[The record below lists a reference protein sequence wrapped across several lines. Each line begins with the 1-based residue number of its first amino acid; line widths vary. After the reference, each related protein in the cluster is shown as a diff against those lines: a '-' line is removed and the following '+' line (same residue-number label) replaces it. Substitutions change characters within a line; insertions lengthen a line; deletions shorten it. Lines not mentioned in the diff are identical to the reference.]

1 MNRLI
6 LLTILLFSSGLLFS
20 LKAQDSLNV
29 TVTDS
34 VGLDSTLTT
43 VPISIPESEI
53 KLPEKIIPWRQNDRG
68 SELITND
75 SLLRWQ
81 IWPNWGDFYAY
92 RKDVISYR
100 QGTTG
105 RVDAYD
111 ISGYSPYEQEIN
123 LEGIR
128 LSSSITGLTNYNY
141 VPHHKIGTAY
151 ESKGSSLNSD
161 IELKKYYILQP
172 ISYLNYDEAKH
183 NYRNLEFMVTQ
194 NFTERTNAEISFWD
208 RRDGDNYPNNEVQ
221 GSQILARVYHYLNQN
236 YQVRSIF
243 LRNEFDMDEPFGY
256 DVTNPATFAFDEFSS
271 VAKESRASS
280 NTLRRD
286 FITGIY
292 HRSDTSETE
301 DMGLELTVSK
311 DKLSLPFST
320 DTLSWEVA
328 GYRFGAFKELS
339 TEKLRFKLD
348 GSATLY
354 NMKDQT
360 TIDRSGWSVLEVGAR
375 TDFNVNDQVDIHG
388 TATLK
393 TRNDGFT
400 ANELGIGTNLTLGNR
415 LNLRANVSIFDRMP
429 TIQALYWQ
437 SKNYSG
443 NNDLNKGQ
451 GSSIFGALE
460 MNIGNNF
467 TVGTSGR
474 MKYMKNDTFLY
485 PDSTFID
492 SDQYSTLSGT
502 LFGRFENSRIEI
514 ESSATFQT
522 AAYDDTSQVIS
533 LNNTLDQ
540 KVWFRNNFFF
550 KKYAFN
556 EAAFIKFGIRTTFSP
571 QSYGSRL
578 YNTEL
583 QFWQSNSSEEV
594 DLPYFFRMDAE
605 LSARVRAIMVLIR
618 WENALDG
625 LGQAGY
631 FEASTFPM
639 PARRLIVGIR
649 AQFRN

>member
-1 MNRLI
+1 MTKLT
-6 LLTILLFSSGLLFS
+6 LLTTIFLSSGLLYT

-29 TVTDS
+29 AVSDS
-34 VGLDSTLTT
+34 IDIDSTLTT
-43 VPISIPESEI
+43 VPVSIPVPEV
-53 KLPEKIIPWRQNDRG
+53 KLPEKIVPWRQSDSG
-68 SELITND
+68 FEFITND

-111 ISGYSPYEQEIN
+111 ISGYNPYEQEIN
-123 LEGIR
+123 LEGIK
-128 LSSSITGLTNYNY
+128 LSSSITGLINYNY
-141 VPHHKIGTAY
+141 VPHHKIGSVY
-151 ESKGSSLNSD
+151 ERMGSSLNSD

-172 ISYLNYDEAKH
+172 ISYLNYDEAKN

-208 RRDGDNYPNNEVQ
+208 RRDGDNYPDNEVQ
-221 GSQILARVYHYLNQN
+221 GSQILARAYHYLNQK
-236 YQVRSIF
+236 YQIRSIF

-256 DVTNPATFAFDEFSS
+256 VVTDPATFAFDEFSS

-292 HRSDTSETE
+292 HRADTSESE
-301 DMGLELTVSK
+301 DMGLEFTLSK

-320 DTLSWEVA
+320 DTLSWELV
-328 GYRFGAFKELS
+328 GYRLSAFKELRM
-339 TEKLRFKLD
+339 EKLKFKLD
-348 GSATLY
+348 GSVDLY
-354 NMKDQT
+354 DMKDQT
-360 TIDRSGWSVLEVGAR
+360 TINRSGWSILEVDSR
-375 TDFNVNDQVDIHG
+375 VDFDVNENTG
-388 TATLK
+388 LFGKASLK
-393 TRNDGFT
+393 TRSDGFSGSDLGVG
-400 ANELGIGTNLTLGNR
+400 ANLILGNR
-415 LNLRANVSIFDRMP
+415 LNFRVNASVFDRMP
-429 TIQALYWQ
+429 TIQALYWR

-443 NNDLNKGQ
+443 NNDLKNSQ
-451 GSSIFGALE
+451 GTSLFGALE
-460 MNIGNNF
+460 MNLGNNL
-467 TVGTSGR
+467 TIGSSGR
-474 MKYMKNDTFLY
+474 LKSMKNDTFLY
-485 PDSTFID
+485 PDSTFVN
-492 SDQYSTLSGT
+492 SDQYSTFSGT

-522 AAYDDTSQVIS
+522 ATYDDTSQVIS

-540 KVWFRNNFFF
+540 KIWFRNNFFF

-556 EAAFIKFGIRTTFSP
+556 EAAFIKFGVRTTFSP

-578 YNTEL
+578 YNTGL
-583 QFWQSNSSEEV
+583 QFWQNNSSTEV
-594 DLPYFFRMDAE
+594 DLPYYFRMDAE

-625 LGQAGY
+625 IGQAGY

>member
-6 LLTILLFSSGLLFS
+6 LLTVLLFSSGFLFS

-29 TVTDS
+29 AVSDS
-34 VGLDSTLTT
+34 VELDSALTT
-43 VPISIPESEI
+43 VPISIPESKIE
-53 KLPEKIIPWRQNDRG
+53 LPEKIIPWRQNDRG
-68 SELITND
+68 SEFITND

-100 QGTTG
+100 QGTIG

-141 VPHHKIGTAY
+141 VPHHKVGSAY
-151 ESKGSSLNSD
+151 ESKGSSFNSD

-172 ISYLNYDEAKH
+172 ISYLNYDEAKN

-221 GSQILARVYHYLNQN
+221 GSQILARAYHYLNQN
-236 YQVRSIF
+236 YQIRSIF

-256 DVTNPATFAFDEFSS
+256 DVTDPTTFPFDEFSS

-301 DMGLELTVSK
+301 DMGLELTLSK
-311 DKLSLPFST
+311 DKLSLPFSI

-360 TIDRSGWSVLEVGAR
+360 TVDRSGWSLLEVSAR
-375 TDFNVNDQVDIHG
+375 TDFNANDQVEIYG
-388 TATLK
+388 TAALK

-400 ANELGIGTNLTLGNR
+400 TNELGLGTNLILGDR
-415 LNLRANVSIFDRMP
+415 VNLKMNASVFDRMP

-437 SKNYSG
+437 SNTYNG
-443 NNDLNKGQ
+443 NPNLRNEQ
-451 GSSIFGALE
+451 GTSLFGALDFKLGR
-460 MNIGNNF
+460 NLTLG
-467 TVGTSGR
+467 GSGR
-474 MKYMKNDTFLY
+474 YRNGKNSTFFH
-485 PDSTFID
+485 PDSTFIN
-492 SDQYSTLSGT
+492 SGQYSTLFGT
-502 LFGRFENSRIEI
+502 LFGRFENQRLEI
-514 ESSATFQT
+514 ESSVAFQT
-522 AAYDDTSQVIS
+522 STLEEDTEERT
-533 LNNTLDQ
+533 LNNSLDP
-540 KVWFRNNFFF
+540 KVWFRNNLFF
-550 KKYAFN
+550 KKYAFK
-556 EAAFIKFGIRTTFSP
+556 EAAFIKFGIRTTVSP
-571 QSYGSRL
+571 LTYGSRL

-583 QFWQSNSSEEV
+583 QFWQNNSGEEI
-594 DLPYFFRMDAE
+594 DLPLSFRMDAE

-639 PARRLIVGIR
+639 PARRLVVGIR

>member
-1 MNRLI
+1 MIRLT
-6 LLTILLFSSGLLFS
+6 LLTALFLSSGFLCTI
-20 LKAQDSLNV
+20 KAQDSLNV
-29 TVTDS
+29 AISDS
-34 VGLDSTLTT
+34 VDIDSMLTT
-43 VPISIPESEI
+43 VPVSIPAPEV
-53 KLPEKIIPWRQNDRG
+53 KLPEKIVPWIQSDSG
-68 SELITND
+68 SEFITND

-111 ISGYSPYEQEIN
+111 ISGYNPYEQEIN

-128 LSSSITGLTNYNY
+128 LSSSITGLINYNY
-141 VPHHKIGTAY
+141 VPHHKIGSVY
-151 ESKGSSLNSD
+151 EQMGSSLNSD

-172 ISYLNYDEAKH
+172 ISYLNYDEAKN

-208 RRDGDNYPNNEVQ
+208 RRDGDNYPDNEVQ
-221 GSQILARVYHYLNQN
+221 GSQILARAYHYLNQN
-236 YQVRSIF
+236 YQIRSIF

-256 DVTNPATFAFDEFSS
+256 VVTDPATFAFDEFSS

-292 HRSDTSETE
+292 HRADTSESE
-301 DMGLELTVSK
+301 DMGLEFTLSK

-320 DTLSWEVA
+320 DTLSWELA
-328 GYRFGAFKELS
+328 GYRLSAFKELRM
-339 TEKLRFKLD
+339 EKLKFKLD
-348 GSATLY
+348 GSVDLY
-354 NMKDQT
+354 DMKDQT
-360 TIDRSGWSVLEVGAR
+360 TIDRSGWSILEVDSR
-375 TDFNVNDQVDIHG
+375 VDFDVSENTGLFG
-388 TATLK
+388 TAFLK
-393 TRNDGFT
+393 TRSDGFSD
-400 ANELGIGTNLTLGNR
+400 NELGVGANLTLGNK
-415 LNLRANVSIFDRMP
+415 LNFRVNASVFDRMP
-429 TIQALYWQ
+429 TIQALYWR

-443 NNDLNKGQ
+443 NNDLKNSQ
-451 GSSIFGALE
+451 GTSLFGALE
-460 MNIGNNF
+460 MNLGNNV
-467 TVGTSGR
+467 TIGSSGR
-474 MKYMKNDTFLY
+474 LKSMKNDTFLY
-485 PDSTFID
+485 PDSTFVN
-492 SDQYSTLSGT
+492 SDQYSTFSGT

-522 AAYDDTSQVIS
+522 ATYDDTSQVIS

-540 KVWFRNNFFF
+540 KIWFRNNFFF

-571 QSYGSRL
+571 QSYGSKL
-578 YNTEL
+578 YNTGL
-583 QFWQSNSSEEV
+583 QFWQNNSSTEV
-594 DLPYFFRMDAE
+594 DLPYYFRMDAE